1 MENSQVQTVEV
12 MQTEQLQSMDRA
24 EIDMQIATAKR
35 FPRDIQQCLDNI
47 RALSMIDE
55 DTMESCFYHLERK
68 DKDGQIK
75 EIEGMSVRMAEIFV
89 SCWGNLRVATRIIG
103 NDGRKIT
110 AQGIC
115 FDVQNNVAVSCE
127 TSRRTTNKNGKTY
140 SDDMQI
146 VTGNAASAI
155 AFRNAVF
162 KVIPAAVTKA
172 VTNEIRQRLLEM
184 TSTKIS
190 QKRRNAV
197 EWFTKRGVTESELK
211 KYLGT
216 DNLETISAEE
226 IVNLRGVATAIR
238 EGSSSIDEIF
248 RNNSDDRTVSD
259 RKEEIRAKG
268 TAPEVEDMPLP

>member
-35 FPRDIQQCLDNI
+35 FPRDIQQCLNNI

-127 TSRRTTNKNGKTY
+127 TSRRITNKNGKTY

-238 EGSSSIDEIF
+238 EGSSSIDEVF

-268 TAPEVEDMPLP
+268 TAPEVEDMP

>member
-1 MENSQVQTVEV
+1 
-12 MQTEQLQSMDRA
+12 MQAETLQSMDRA

-35 FPRDIQQCLDNI
+35 FPRDIQQCLNNI

-55 DTMESCFYHLERK
+55 ETMESCFYHLERK

-115 FDVQNNVAVSCE
+115 FDVQNNVAVSSE
-127 TSRRTTNKNGKTY
+127 TSRRITNKSGKTY

-197 EWFTKRGVTESELK
+197 EWFTKRGVTEDELR

-238 EGSSSIDEIF
+238 EGSSSIDEVF

-268 TAPEVEDMPLP
+268 TAPEVEDMP

>member
-1 MENSQVQTVEV
+1 MENSQVQTLEV

-35 FPRDIQQCLDNI
+35 FPRDIQQCLNNI

-55 DTMESCFYHLERK
+55 ETMESCFYHLERK

-115 FDVQNNVAVSCE
+115 FDVQNNVAVSSE
-127 TSRRTTNKNGKTY
+127 TSRRITNKSGKTY

-162 KVIPAAVTKA
+162 KVIPAAVTKS
-172 VTNEIRQRLLEM
+172 VTNEIKQRLLEM
-184 TSTKIS
+184 TSAKIS

-197 EWFTKRGVTESELK
+197 EWFTKRGVTEDELR

-226 IVNLRGVATAIR
+226 IVELRGVATAIR
-238 EGSSSIDEIF
+238 EGSSSIDEVF
-248 RNNSDDRTVSD
+248 RSNSDDRTVSD

-268 TAPEVEDMPLP
+268 TAPEVEDMP

>member
-127 TSRRTTNKNGKTY
+127 TSRRITNKNGKTY

-238 EGSSSIDEIF
+238 EGSSSIDEVF

-259 RKEEIRAKG
+259 RKEEVRAKG
-268 TAPEVEDMPLP
+268 TAPEVEDMP

>member
-1 MENSQVQTVEV
+1 MENSQVQTLEV
-12 MQTEQLQSMDRA
+12 MQAETLQSMDRA

-35 FPRDIQQCLDNI
+35 FPRNIQQCLDNI

-55 DTMESCFYHLERK
+55 ETMESCFYHLERK

-89 SCWGNLRVATRIIG
+89 SCWGNLRVATRIIS

-115 FDVQNNVAVSCE
+115 FDVQNNVAVSSE
-127 TSRRTTNKNGKTY
+127 TSRRITNKSGKTY

-162 KVIPAAVTKA
+162 KVIPAAVTKS
-172 VTNEIRQRLLEM
+172 VTNEIKQKLLEM
-184 TSTKIS
+184 TSTKIN

-197 EWFTKRGVTESELK
+197 EWFTKRGVTEDELR

-216 DNLETISAEE
+216 DNLETISAEK
-226 IVNLRGVATAIR
+226 IVELRGVATAIR
-238 EGSSSIDEIF
+238 EGSSSIDEVF
-248 RNNSDDRTVSD
+248 RSNSDDRTVSD
-259 RKEEIRAKG
+259 RKEEIRARG
-268 TAPEVEDMPLP
+268 TAPEVEDMP

>member
-1 MENSQVQTVEV
+1 MENSQVQTVKV

-35 FPRDIQQCLDNI
+35 FPRNIQQCLDNI

-55 DTMESCFYHLERK
+55 DTIESCFYHLERK

-127 TSRRTTNKNGKTY
+127 TSRRITNKNGKTY

-172 VTNEIRQRLLEM
+172 VANEIRQRLLEM

-216 DNLETISAEE
+216 DNLKTISAEE
-226 IVNLRGVATAIR
+226 IVNLRGVAIAIR
-238 EGSSSIDEIF
+238 EGSSSIDEVF

-259 RKEEIRAKG
+259 RKEEIRARG
-268 TAPEVEDMPLP
+268 AAPEVDEMP

>member
-12 MQTEQLQSMDRA
+12 MQAETLQSMDRA

-35 FPRDIQQCLDNI
+35 FPRNIQQCLDNI

-55 DTMESCFYHLERK
+55 ETMESCFYHLERK

-115 FDVQNNVAVSCE
+115 FDVQNNVAVSSE
-127 TSRRTTNKNGKTY
+127 TSRRITNKSGKTY

-162 KVIPAAVTKA
+162 KVIPAAVTKS
-172 VTNEIRQRLLEM
+172 VTNEIKQKLLEM

-197 EWFTKRGVTESELK
+197 EWFTKRGVTEDELR

-216 DNLETISAEE
+216 DNLETISAEK
-226 IVNLRGVATAIR
+226 IVELRGVATAIR
-238 EGSSSIDEIF
+238 EGSSSIDEVF
-248 RNNSDDRTVSD
+248 RSNSDDRTVSD
-259 RKEEIRAKG
+259 RKEEIRARG
-268 TAPEVEDMPLP
+268 TAPEVEDMP

>member
-127 TSRRTTNKNGKTY
+127 TSRRITNKSGKTY

-146 VTGNAASAI
+146 MTGNAASAI

-238 EGSSSIDEIF
+238 EGSSSIDEVF

-268 TAPEVEDMPLP
+268 TAPEVEDMP

>member
-1 MENSQVQTVEV
+1 MENSQVKTVEV

-35 FPRDIQQCLDNI
+35 FPRNIQQCLDNI

-127 TSRRTTNKNGKTY
+127 TSRRITNKNGKTY

-211 KYLGT
+211 KYLGI

-238 EGSSSIDEIF
+238 EGSSSIDEVF

-268 TAPEVEDMPLP
+268 TASEVDEMP

>member
-1 MENSQVQTVEV
+1 
-12 MQTEQLQSMDRA
+12 MQAETLQSMDRA

-35 FPRDIQQCLDNI
+35 FPRNIQQCLDNI

-55 DTMESCFYHLERK
+55 ETMESCFYHLERK

-115 FDVQNNVAVSCE
+115 FDVQNNVAVSSE
-127 TSRRTTNKNGKTY
+127 TSRRITNKSGKTY

-162 KVIPAAVTKA
+162 KVIPAAVTKS
-172 VTNEIRQRLLEM
+172 VTNEIKQRLLEM

-190 QKRRNAV
+190 QKRKSAV
-197 EWFTKRGVTESELK
+197 EWFTKRGVTEDELR

-216 DNLETISAEE
+216 DNLETISAEA
-226 IVNLRGVATAIR
+226 IVVLRGVATAIR
-238 EGSSSIDEIF
+238 EGSSSIDEVF
-248 RNNSDDRTVSD
+248 RSNSDDRTVSD
-259 RKEEIRAKG
+259 RKEEIRARG
-268 TAPEVEDMPLP
+268 TAPEVEDMP

>member
-1 MENSQVQTVEV
+1 MENSQVQTLEV
-12 MQTEQLQSMDRA
+12 MQAETLQSMDRA

-35 FPRDIQQCLDNI
+35 FPRNIQQCLDNI

-55 DTMESCFYHLERK
+55 ETMESCFYHLERK

-115 FDVQNNVAVSCE
+115 FDVQNNVAVSSE
-127 TSRRTTNKNGKTY
+127 TSRRITNKSGKTY

-162 KVIPAAVTKA
+162 KVIPAAVTKS
-172 VTNEIRQRLLEM
+172 VTNEIKQRLLEM

-197 EWFTKRGVTESELK
+197 EWFTKRGVTEDELR

-226 IVNLRGVATAIR
+226 IVVLRGVATAIR
-238 EGSSSIDEIF
+238 EGSSSIDEVF
-248 RNNSDDRTVSD
+248 RSNSDDRTVSD
-259 RKEEIRAKG
+259 RNEEIRAKG
-268 TAPEVEDMPLP
+268 TAPEVEDMP

>member
-146 VTGNAASAI
+146 VTENGATAI
-155 AFRNAVF
+155 AFRNAVV
-162 KVIPAAVTKA
+162 KGIPTAVTKA
-172 VTNEIRQRLLEM
+172 DTN
-184 TSTKIS
+184 
-190 QKRRNAV
+190 
-197 EWFTKRGVTESELK
+197 
-211 KYLGT
+211 
-216 DNLETISAEE
+216 
-226 IVNLRGVATAIR
+226 
-238 EGSSSIDEIF
+238 
-248 RNNSDDRTVSD
+248 
-259 RKEEIRAKG
+259 
-268 TAPEVEDMPLP
+268 

>member
-35 FPRDIQQCLDNI
+35 FPRNIQQCLDNI

-127 TSRRTTNKNGKTY
+127 TSRRITNKNGKTY

-238 EGSSSIDEIF
+238 EGSSSIDEVF

-259 RKEEIRAKG
+259 RKEEIRARG
-268 TAPEVEDMPLP
+268 AAPEVDEIP

>member
-127 TSRRTTNKNGKTY
+127 TSRRITNKNGKTY

-248 RNNSDDRTVSD
+248 RNNSDDKTVSD

-268 TAPEVEDMPLP
+268 TAPEVEDMP

>member
-12 MQTEQLQSMDRA
+12 MQAEMLQSMDRA

-35 FPRDIQQCLDNI
+35 FPRNIQQCLNNI

-55 DTMESCFYHLERK
+55 ETMESCFYHLERK

-115 FDVQNNVAVSCE
+115 FDVQNNVAVSSE
-127 TSRRTTNKNGKTY
+127 TSRRITNKSGKTY

-162 KVIPAAVTKA
+162 KVIPAAVTKS
-172 VTNEIRQRLLEM
+172 VTNEIKQRLLEM

-197 EWFTKRGVTESELK
+197 EWFTKRGVTEDELR

-226 IVNLRGVATAIR
+226 IVELRGVATAIR
-238 EGSSSIDEIF
+238 EGSSSIDEVF
-248 RNNSDDRTVSD
+248 RSNSDDRTVSD

-268 TAPEVEDMPLP
+268 TAPEVEDMP

>member
-1 MENSQVQTVEV
+1 MENSQVQTLEV
-12 MQTEQLQSMDRA
+12 MQAETLQSMDRA

-35 FPRDIQQCLDNI
+35 FPRNIQQCLDNI

-55 DTMESCFYHLERK
+55 ETMESCFYHLERK

-115 FDVQNNVAVSCE
+115 FDVQNNVAVSSE
-127 TSRRTTNKNGKTY
+127 TSRRITNKSGKTY

-162 KVIPAAVTKA
+162 KVIPAAVTKS
-172 VTNEIRQRLLEM
+172 VTNEIKLKLLEM
-184 TSTKIS
+184 TSTKIN

-197 EWFTKRGVTESELK
+197 EWFTKRGVTEDELR

-226 IVNLRGVATAIR
+226 IVELRGVATAIR
-238 EGSSSIDEIF
+238 EGSSSIDEVF
-248 RNNSDDRTVSD
+248 RSNSDDRTVSD
-259 RKEEIRAKG
+259 RKEEIRARG
-268 TAPEVEDMPLP
+268 TAPEVEDMP

>member
-35 FPRDIQQCLDNI
+35 FPRNIQQCLDNI

-127 TSRRTTNKNGKTY
+127 TSRRITNKNGKTY

-238 EGSSSIDEIF
+238 EGSSSIDEVF

-259 RKEEIRAKG
+259 RKEEIRARG
-268 TAPEVEDMPLP
+268 AAPEVDEMP

>member
-1 MENSQVQTVEV
+1 MENSQVQTLEV
-12 MQTEQLQSMDRA
+12 MQAETLQSMDRA

-35 FPRDIQQCLDNI
+35 FPRNIQQCLDNI

-55 DTMESCFYHLERK
+55 ETMESCFYHLERK

-115 FDVQNNVAVSCE
+115 FDVQNNVAVSSE
-127 TSRRTTNKNGKTY
+127 TSRRITNKSGKTY

-162 KVIPAAVTKA
+162 KVIPAAVTKS
-172 VTNEIRQRLLEM
+172 VTNEIKQRLLEM

-197 EWFTKRGVTESELK
+197 EWFTKRGVTEDELR

-226 IVNLRGVATAIR
+226 IVELRGVATAIR
-238 EGSSSIDEIF
+238 EGSSSIDEVF
-248 RNNSDDRTVSD
+248 RSNSDDRTVSD
-259 RKEEIRAKG
+259 CKEEIRARG
-268 TAPEVEDMPLP
+268 TAPEVEDMP

>member
-1 MENSQVQTVEV
+1 MENSQVQTLEV

-55 DTMESCFYHLERK
+55 ETMESCFYHLERK

-115 FDVQNNVAVSCE
+115 FDVQNNVAVSSE
-127 TSRRTTNKNGKTY
+127 TSRRITNKSGKTY

-162 KVIPAAVTKA
+162 KVIPAAVTKS
-172 VTNEIRQRLLEM
+172 VTNEIKQRLLEM

-197 EWFTKRGVTESELK
+197 EWFTKRGVTENELRN
-211 KYLGT
+211 YLGT

-226 IVNLRGVATAIR
+226 IVELRGVATAIR
-238 EGSSSIDEIF
+238 EGSSSIDEVF
-248 RNNSDDRTVSD
+248 RSNSDDRTVSD
-259 RKEEIRAKG
+259 RKEEIRARG
-268 TAPEVEDMPLP
+268 TAPEVEDMP

>member
-35 FPRDIQQCLDNI
+35 FPRNIQQCLDNI
-47 RALSMIDE
+47 RALSMSDE

-127 TSRRTTNKNGKTY
+127 TSRRITNKNGKTY

-184 TSTKIS
+184 ASTKIS

-226 IVNLRGVATAIR
+226 IVNLRGVAIAIR
-238 EGSSSIDEIF
+238 EGLSSIDEVF

-259 RKEEIRAKG
+259 RKEEIRARG
-268 TAPEVEDMPLP
+268 AAPEVDEMP

>member
-12 MQTEQLQSMDRA
+12 MQAETLQSMDRA

-35 FPRDIQQCLDNI
+35 FPRNIQQCLDNI

-55 DTMESCFYHLERK
+55 ETMESCFYHLERK

-115 FDVQNNVAVSCE
+115 FDVQNNVAVSSE
-127 TSRRTTNKNGKTY
+127 TSRRITNKSGKTY

-162 KVIPAAVTKA
+162 KVIPAAVTKS
-172 VTNEIRQRLLEM
+172 VTNEIKQKLLEM
-184 TSTKIS
+184 TSTKIN

-197 EWFTKRGVTESELK
+197 EWFTKRGVTEDELR

-216 DNLETISAEE
+216 DNLETISAEK
-226 IVNLRGVATAIR
+226 IVELRGVATAIR
-238 EGSSSIDEIF
+238 EGSSSIDEVF
-248 RNNSDDRTVSD
+248 RSNSDDRTVSD
-259 RKEEIRAKG
+259 RKEEIRVRG
-268 TAPEVEDMPLP
+268 TAPEVEDMP

>member
-12 MQTEQLQSMDRA
+12 MQAETLQSMDRA

-35 FPRDIQQCLDNI
+35 FPRNIQQCLDNI

-55 DTMESCFYHLERK
+55 ETMESCFYHLERK

-115 FDVQNNVAVSCE
+115 FDVQNNVAVSSE
-127 TSRRTTNKNGKTY
+127 TSRRITNKSGKTY

-162 KVIPAAVTKA
+162 KVIPAAVTKS
-172 VTNEIRQRLLEM
+172 VTTEIKQKLLEM
-184 TSTKIS
+184 TSTKIN

-197 EWFTKRGVTESELK
+197 EWFTKRGVTEDELR
-211 KYLGT
+211 KYLRT
-216 DNLETISAEE
+216 DNLETISAEK
-226 IVNLRGVATAIR
+226 IVELRGVATAIR
-238 EGSSSIDEIF
+238 EGSSSIDEVF
-248 RNNSDDRTVSD
+248 RSNSDDRTVSD
-259 RKEEIRAKG
+259 RKEEIRARG
-268 TAPEVEDMPLP
+268 TAPEVEDMP

>member
-1 MENSQVQTVEV
+1 MENSQVQTLEV
-12 MQTEQLQSMDRA
+12 MQAETLQSMDRA

-35 FPRDIQQCLDNI
+35 FPRNIQQCLDNI

-55 DTMESCFYHLERK
+55 ETMESCFYHLERK

-115 FDVQNNVAVSCE
+115 FDVQNNVAVSSE
-127 TSRRTTNKNGKTY
+127 TSRRITNKSGKTY

-162 KVIPAAVTKA
+162 KVIPAAVTKS
-172 VTNEIRQRLLEM
+172 VTNEIKQKLLEM
-184 TSTKIS
+184 TSTKIN

-197 EWFTKRGVTESELK
+197 EWFTKRGVTEDELR

-216 DNLETISAEE
+216 DNLETISAEK
-226 IVNLRGVATAIR
+226 IVELRGVATAIR
-238 EGSSSIDEIF
+238 EGSSSIDEVF
-248 RNNSDDRTVSD
+248 RSNSDDRTVSD
-259 RKEEIRAKG
+259 RKEEIRARG
-268 TAPEVEDMPLP
+268 TAPEVEDMP

>member
-12 MQTEQLQSMDRA
+12 MQAETLQSMDRA

-35 FPRDIQQCLDNI
+35 FPRNIQQCLDNI

-55 DTMESCFYHLERK
+55 ETMESCFYHLERK

-115 FDVQNNVAVSCE
+115 FDVQNNVAVSSE
-127 TSRRTTNKNGKTY
+127 TSRRITNKSGKTY

-162 KVIPAAVTKA
+162 KVIPAAVTKSI
-172 VTNEIRQRLLEM
+172 TNEIKQKLLEM
-184 TSTKIS
+184 TSTKIN

-197 EWFTKRGVTESELK
+197 EWFTKRGVTEDELR

-216 DNLETISAEE
+216 DNLETISAEK
-226 IVNLRGVATAIR
+226 IVELRGVATAIR
-238 EGSSSIDEIF
+238 EGSSSIDEVF
-248 RNNSDDRTVSD
+248 RSNSDDRTVSD
-259 RKEEIRAKG
+259 RKEEIRARG
-268 TAPEVEDMPLP
+268 TAPEVEDMP

>member
-1 MENSQVQTVEV
+1 MENSQVQTLEV

-35 FPRDIQQCLDNI
+35 FPRNIEQCLNNI

-55 DTMESCFYHLERK
+55 ETMESCFYHLERK

-115 FDVQNNVAVSCE
+115 FDVQNNVAVSSE
-127 TSRRTTNKNGKTY
+127 TSRRITNKSGKTY

-197 EWFTKRGVTESELK
+197 EWFTKRGVTEDELR

-226 IVNLRGVATAIR
+226 IVELRGVATAIR
-238 EGSSSIDEIF
+238 EGSSSIDEVF
-248 RNNSDDRTVSD
+248 RSNSDDRTVSD

-268 TAPEVEDMPLP
+268 TAPEVEDMP

>member
-1 MENSQVQTVEV
+1 MENPQVQTLEV
-12 MQTEQLQSMDRA
+12 MQAETLQSMDRA

-35 FPRDIQQCLDNI
+35 FPRNIQQCLNNI

-55 DTMESCFYHLERK
+55 ETMESCFYHLERK

-115 FDVQNNVAVSCE
+115 FDVQNNVAVSSE
-127 TSRRTTNKNGKTY
+127 TSRRITNKSGKTY

-162 KVIPAAVTKA
+162 KVIPAAVTKS
-172 VTNEIRQRLLEM
+172 VTNEIKQRLLEM

-190 QKRRNAV
+190 QKRRSAV
-197 EWFTKRGVTESELK
+197 EWFTKRGVTEDELR

-216 DNLETISAEE
+216 DNLETISAEA
-226 IVNLRGVATAIR
+226 IVVLRGVATAIR
-238 EGSSSIDEIF
+238 EGSSSIDEVF
-248 RNNSDDRTVSD
+248 RSNSDDRTVSD
-259 RKEEIRAKG
+259 RKEEIRARG
-268 TAPEVEDMPLP
+268 TAPEVEDMP

>member
-12 MQTEQLQSMDRA
+12 MQAETLQSMDRA

-35 FPRDIQQCLDNI
+35 FPRNIQQCLDNI

-55 DTMESCFYHLERK
+55 ETMESCFYHLERK

-115 FDVQNNVAVSCE
+115 FDVQNNVAVSSE
-127 TSRRTTNKNGKTY
+127 TSRRITNKSGKTY

-162 KVIPAAVTKA
+162 KVIPAAVTKS
-172 VTNEIRQRLLEM
+172 VTNEIKQRLLEM

-197 EWFTKRGVTESELK
+197 EWFTKRGVTEDELR

-226 IVNLRGVATAIR
+226 IVELRGVATAIR
-238 EGSSSIDEIF
+238 EGSSSIDEVF
-248 RNNSDDRTVSD
+248 RSNSDVRTVSD
-259 RKEEIRAKG
+259 RKEEIRARG
-268 TAPEVEDMPLP
+268 TAPEVEDMP

>member
-127 TSRRTTNKNGKTY
+127 TSRRITNKNGKTY

-238 EGSSSIDEIF
+238 EGSSSIDEVF

-268 TAPEVEDMPLP
+268 TAPEVEDMP

>member
-1 MENSQVQTVEV
+1 MKNSQVQTLEV
-12 MQTEQLQSMDRA
+12 MQAETLQSMDRA

-35 FPRDIQQCLDNI
+35 FPRNIQQCLDNI

-55 DTMESCFYHLERK
+55 ETMESCFYHLERK

-115 FDVQNNVAVSCE
+115 FDVQNNVAVSSE
-127 TSRRTTNKNGKTY
+127 TSRRITNKSGKTY

-162 KVIPAAVTKA
+162 KVIPAAVTKS
-172 VTNEIRQRLLEM
+172 VTNEIKQSLLEM

-197 EWFTKRGVTESELK
+197 EWFVKRGVTEDELRE
-211 KYLGT
+211 YLGT

-226 IVNLRGVATAIR
+226 IVELRGVATAIR
-238 EGSSSIDEIF
+238 EGSSSIDEVF
-248 RNNSDDRTVSD
+248 RSNSDDRTVSD
-259 RKEEIRAKG
+259 RKEEIRARG
-268 TAPEVEDMPLP
+268 TAPEVEDMP

>member
-1 MENSQVQTVEV
+1 MENSQVQTLEV

-35 FPRDIQQCLDNI
+35 FPRDIQQCLNNI

-55 DTMESCFYHLERK
+55 ETMESCFYHLERK

-115 FDVQNNVAVSCE
+115 FDVQNNVAVSSE
-127 TSRRTTNKNGKTY
+127 TSRRITNKSGKTY

-162 KVIPAAVTKA
+162 KVIPAAVTKS
-172 VTNEIRQRLLEM
+172 VTNEIKQRLLEM

-197 EWFTKRGVTESELK
+197 EWFTKRGVTEDELR

-226 IVNLRGVATAIR
+226 IVELRGVATAIR
-238 EGSSSIDEIF
+238 EGSSSIDEVF
-248 RNNSDDRTVSD
+248 RSNSDDRTVSD
-259 RKEEIRAKG
+259 RKEEIRARG
-268 TAPEVEDMPLP
+268 TAPEVEDMP

>member
-1 MENSQVQTVEV
+1 
-12 MQTEQLQSMDRA
+12 MDRA

-35 FPRDIQQCLDNI
+35 FPRDIQQCLNNI

-55 DTMESCFYHLERK
+55 ETMESCFYHLERK

-115 FDVQNNVAVSCE
+115 FDVQNNVAVSSE
-127 TSRRTTNKNGKTY
+127 TSRRITNKSGKTY

-197 EWFTKRGVTESELK
+197 EWFTKRGVTEDELR

-226 IVNLRGVATAIR
+226 IVELRGVATAIR
-238 EGSSSIDEIF
+238 EGSSSIDEVF
-248 RNNSDDRTVSD
+248 RSNSDDRTVSD
-259 RKEEIRAKG
+259 RKEEIRARG
-268 TAPEVEDMPLP
+268 TAPEVEDMP

>member
-35 FPRDIQQCLDNI
+35 FPRNIQQCLDNI

-127 TSRRTTNKNGKTY
+127 TSRRITNKNGKTY

-238 EGSSSIDEIF
+238 EGSSSIDEVF

-268 TAPEVEDMPLP
+268 TAPEVEDMP

>member
-127 TSRRTTNKNGKTY
+127 TSRRITNKNGKTY

-238 EGSSSIDEIF
+238 EGSSSIDEVF
-248 RNNSDDRTVSD
+248 RNNSDDRTASD

-268 TAPEVEDMPLP
+268 TAPEVEDMP

>member
-1 MENSQVQTVEV
+1 MENSQVQTLEV

-55 DTMESCFYHLERK
+55 ETMESCFYHLERK

-115 FDVQNNVAVSCE
+115 FDVQNNVAVSSE
-127 TSRRTTNKNGKTY
+127 TSRRITNKSGKTY

-162 KVIPAAVTKA
+162 KVIPAAVTKS
-172 VTNEIRQRLLEM
+172 VTNEIKQRLLEM

-197 EWFTKRGVTESELK
+197 EWFTKRGVTEDELR

-226 IVNLRGVATAIR
+226 IVELRGVATAIR
-238 EGSSSIDEIF
+238 EGSSSIDEVF
-248 RNNSDDRTVSD
+248 RSNSDDRTVSD
-259 RKEEIRAKG
+259 RKEEIRARG
-268 TAPEVEDMPLP
+268 TAPEVEDMP

>member
-12 MQTEQLQSMDRA
+12 MQAETLQSMDRA

-35 FPRDIQQCLDNI
+35 FPRNIQQCLDNI

-55 DTMESCFYHLERK
+55 ETMESCFYHLERK

-115 FDVQNNVAVSCE
+115 FDVQNNVAVSSE
-127 TSRRTTNKNGKTY
+127 TSRRITNKSGKTY

-162 KVIPAAVTKA
+162 KVIPAAVTKS
-172 VTNEIRQRLLEM
+172 VTNEIKQKLLEM
-184 TSTKIS
+184 TSTKIN

-197 EWFTKRGVTESELK
+197 EWFTKRGVTEDELR

-216 DNLETISAEE
+216 DNLETISAEK
-226 IVNLRGVATAIR
+226 IVELRGVATAIR
-238 EGSSSIDEIF
+238 EGSSSIDEVF
-248 RNNSDDRTVSD
+248 RSNSDDRTVSD
-259 RKEEIRAKG
+259 RKEEIRARG
-268 TAPEVEDMPLP
+268 TAPEVEDMP

>member
-12 MQTEQLQSMDRA
+12 MQAETLQSMDRA

-35 FPRDIQQCLDNI
+35 FPRNIQQCLDNI

-55 DTMESCFYHLERK
+55 ETMESCFYHLERK

-115 FDVQNNVAVSCE
+115 FDVQNNVAVSSE
-127 TSRRTTNKNGKTY
+127 TSRRITNKSGKTY

-162 KVIPAAVTKA
+162 KVIPAAVTKS
-172 VTNEIRQRLLEM
+172 VTNEIKQKLLEM
-184 TSTKIS
+184 TSTKIN

-197 EWFTKRGVTESELK
+197 EWFTKRGVTEDELR

-216 DNLETISAEE
+216 DNLETISAEK
-226 IVNLRGVATAIR
+226 IVELRGVATAIR
-238 EGSSSIDEIF
+238 EGSSSIDEVF
-248 RNNSDDRTVSD
+248 RSNSDDRTVSD
-259 RKEEIRAKG
+259 RKEEIRARG
-268 TAPEVEDMPLP
+268 TAPEVEDML

>member
-1 MENSQVQTVEV
+1 MENSQVQTLEV
-12 MQTEQLQSMDRA
+12 MQAETLQSMDRA

-35 FPRDIQQCLDNI
+35 FPRNIQQCLDNI

-55 DTMESCFYHLERK
+55 ETMESCFYHLERK

-115 FDVQNNVAVSCE
+115 FDVQNNVAVSSE
-127 TSRRTTNKNGKTY
+127 TSRRITNKSGKTY

-162 KVIPAAVTKA
+162 KVIPAAVTKS
-172 VTNEIRQRLLEM
+172 VTNEIKQKLLEM
-184 TSTKIS
+184 TSTKIN

-197 EWFTKRGVTESELK
+197 EWFTKRGVTEDELR

-216 DNLETISAEE
+216 DNLETISAEK
-226 IVNLRGVATAIR
+226 IVELRGVATAIR
-238 EGSSSIDEIF
+238 EGSSSIDEVF
-248 RNNSDDRTVSD
+248 RSNSDDRTVSD
-259 RKEEIRAKG
+259 RKEETRARG
-268 TAPEVEDMPLP
+268 TAPEVEDMP

>member
-24 EIDMQIATAKR
+24 EIDMQIATAKK

-75 EIEGMSVRMAEIFV
+75 EIEGMSVRMAEILV

-127 TSRRTTNKNGKTY
+127 TSRRITNKNGKTY

-268 TAPEVEDMPLP
+268 TAPEVEDMP

>member
-1 MENSQVQTVEV
+1 
-12 MQTEQLQSMDRA
+12 MQAETLQSMDRA

-35 FPRDIQQCLDNI
+35 FPRNIQQCLNNI

-55 DTMESCFYHLERK
+55 ETMESCFYHLERK

-115 FDVQNNVAVSCE
+115 FDVQNNVAVSSE
-127 TSRRTTNKNGKTY
+127 TSRRITNKSGKTY

-162 KVIPAAVTKA
+162 KVIPAAVTKS
-172 VTNEIRQRLLEM
+172 VTNEIKQRLLEM

-197 EWFTKRGVTESELK
+197 EWFTKRGVTEDELR

-226 IVNLRGVATAIR
+226 IVELRGVATAIR
-238 EGSSSIDEIF
+238 EGSSSIDEVF
-248 RNNSDDRTVSD
+248 RSNSDDRTVSD

-268 TAPEVEDMPLP
+268 TAPEVEDMP

>member
-1 MENSQVQTVEV
+1 MENSQVQTLEV
-12 MQTEQLQSMDRA
+12 MQAETLQSMDRA

-35 FPRDIQQCLDNI
+35 FPRNIQQCLNNI

-55 DTMESCFYHLERK
+55 ETMESCFYHLERK

-115 FDVQNNVAVSCE
+115 FDVQNNVAVSSE
-127 TSRRTTNKNGKTY
+127 TSRRITNKSGKTY

-162 KVIPAAVTKA
+162 KVIPAAVTKS
-172 VTNEIRQRLLEM
+172 VTNEIKQRLLEM

-197 EWFTKRGVTESELK
+197 EWFTKRGVTEDELR

-226 IVNLRGVATAIR
+226 IVELRGVATAIR
-238 EGSSSIDEIF
+238 EGSSSIDEVF
-248 RNNSDDRTVSD
+248 RSNSDDRTVSD
-259 RKEEIRAKG
+259 RKEEIRARG
-268 TAPEVEDMPLP
+268 TAPEVEDMP